1 MTEER
6 KKPKIRLIPVG
17 EGLDKIVSEIKNCFA
32 EWGHEIFTDSG
43 GAKEPDF
50 GAIITI
56 LLSKGKDEIVIL
68 ATVGEQKI
76 QGSPLDLETFVIRV
90 IDALFDELVPPY
102 IDKTKK
108 ERK

>member
-6 KKPKIRLIPVG
+6 KKPKIRLILVG

-32 EWGHEIFTDSG
+32 EWGHEIFIDSS

-56 LLSKGKDEIVIL
+56 LK
-68 ATVGEQKI
+68 
-76 QGSPLDLETFVIRV
+76 
-90 IDALFDELVPPY
+90 
-102 IDKTKK
+102 
-108 ERK
+108 